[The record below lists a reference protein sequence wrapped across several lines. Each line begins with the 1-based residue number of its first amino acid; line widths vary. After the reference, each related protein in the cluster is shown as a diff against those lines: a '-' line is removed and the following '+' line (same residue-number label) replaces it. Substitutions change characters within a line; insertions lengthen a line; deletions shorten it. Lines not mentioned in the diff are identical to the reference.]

1 MTVNKYYIAQPIGV
15 KQLNVTFE
23 MDWYNEGQEDSI
35 EIFQTNAAKEVV
47 GVAKDFEV
55 SRFAH
60 EEYNPILNDNRTSI
74 NYEFN
79 FFSGATNNL
88 SASTSSDWDSNYL
101 SIKNN
106 GVSVFTPD
114 NLFYNDNVFSKSFFK
129 LDFYDLPD
137 EKSQTNYLT
146 IILPTQQGFTIPE
159 NIQNNPNAT
168 IRIPKFRLD
177 YVGDKEGF
185 YIYWL
190 KKTNFISANTFYM
203 SAKFFDASRGIFL
216 KMMNTPQS
224 TFGGGGSQ
232 YSFDGQIYFYYK
244 VLLNYSATTYQVVDT
259 TFGVRYG
266 TISNPIKWYEYVN
279 PK

>member
-1 MTVNKYYIAQPIGV
+1 MTANKYYLTQPLGE
-15 KQLNVTFE
+15 KYLNITVE
-23 MDWYNEGQEDSI
+23 MDWYNEGQEDAI
-35 EIFQTNAAKEVV
+35 EIFQTEAAKEVV

-60 EEYNPILNDNRTSI
+60 AEYNPPLNDYRTSV

-79 FFSGATNNL
+79 FFSGAVLNSNTI
-88 SASTSSDWDSNYL
+88 STDWGNSYL
-101 SIKNN
+101 SVKN
-106 GVSVFTPD
+106 GIISVFTPD
-114 NLFYNDNVFSKSFFK
+114 NIFYNDNVFSKSFFK
-129 LDFYDLPD
+129 LDFYDLTD

-146 IILPTQQGFTIPE
+146 IILPTQQGLTTSEFIA
-159 NIQNNPNAT
+159 NNPNAT
-168 IRIPKFRLD
+168 IKTPKFKLD

-190 KKTNFISANTFYM
+190 KKTDFISANTFYM

-224 TFGGGGSQ
+224 TFTSGGGE

-244 VLLNYSATTYQVVDT
+244 VVLNYSATTYQIFDNV
-259 TFGVRYG
+259 GVRSG
-266 TISNPIKWYEYVN
+266 TETNPIKWYEYVN
-279 PK
+279 PQ